1 MKEKGKFTLLEL
13 NKMIGV
19 SLGTSFPGRYWL
31 VAEIN
36 DLRENFNGHCY
47 LELVEKEPGTDRIVA
62 RSKATIW
69 AFTWR
74 MLKPYFETSTA
85 TTLSKGM
92 MVMVEVM
99 IEFHELYGLSF
110 NIKDIDPVYTMG
122 DLERKRAETIRKLE
136 EEGILN
142 MNKALTL
149 PVLPSRIAVVSSP
162 AAAGYEDFI
171 HQIANDP
178 GKYRIRLT
186 LFPALMQGNSAGK
199 SVTDA
204 MERIYELEDQFD
216 LVVILRGG
224 GSSADL
230 NCFNSYEIASHIA
243 QFPIPVI
250 TGIGHERD
258 HTIAGMVAHTDLKT
272 PTAVAEFLIGIFYEL
287 DIRLSYLSGRLTVR
301 VSELLNDKKQII
313 VSSIR
318 ELPRLVKNR
327 LRQTAANLSSTSG
340 ALSKTATGFIR
351 HNQQNL
357 QSNHTRFEYF
367 TGNYM
372 QLAKKFI
379 MEIQNKIL
387 PDFTKNL
394 IRKKSDK
401 LILYSTTVD
410 LVDPENL
417 LKKGYALILKDE
429 KIIKSI
435 KDLNYGD
442 TIVTKLYDGRI
453 NSKIHKIVKIQRHL

>member
-1 MKEKGKFTLLEL
+1 MKEKGKYTLLEL
-13 NKMIGV
+13 NKLIGV
-19 SLGTSFPGRYWL
+19 SIGAAFPDRYWL

-47 LELVEKEPGTDRIVA
+47 LELIEKETGTDNIVA

-74 MLKPYFETSTA
+74 MLKPYFETSTS
-85 TTLSKGM
+85 TKLSKGM
-92 MVMVEVM
+92 MVMVEVT

-136 EEGILN
+136 EEGIFN
-142 MNKALTL
+142 MNKALAL

-178 GKYRIRLT
+178 GKYRISLT

-204 MERIYELEDQFD
+204 LGRIYEMEDQFD

-258 HTIAGMVAHTDLKT
+258 LTISGMVAHTDLKT

-287 DIRLSYLSGRLTVR
+287 DNRLGNLSVRLTVR
-301 VSELLNDKKQII
+301 VTELLNDRKQILA
-313 VSSIR
+313 SCIR

-327 LRQTAANLSSTSG
+327 LRQNAVNLSSTSG
-340 ALSKTATGFIR
+340 TLSKAATGFIR
-351 HNQQNL
+351 QNQQNL
-357 QSNHTRFEYF
+357 QSDHTRFEYI
-367 TGNYM
+367 TGGYV
-372 QLAKKFI
+372 QQAKKFLLD
-379 MEIQNKIL
+379 IQNKSL
-387 PDFTKNL
+387 PDVTENL
-394 IRKKSDK
+394 IRRKSDK
-401 LILYSTTVD
+401 LILFNTTIN

-417 LKKGYALILKDE
+417 LKKGYALVLKDE
-429 KIIKSI
+429 KIIKTI
-435 KDLNYGD
+435 KDLNCGD
-442 TIVTKLYDGRI
+442 IIVTKLYDGRI
-453 NSKIHKIVKIQRHL
+453 SSKIKKIDKIE

>member
-1 MKEKGKFTLLEL
+1 MKEKGKYTLLEL

-19 SLGTSFPGRYWL
+19 SIGTSFPDRYWL

-47 LELVEKEPGTDRIVA
+47 LELVEKESGTDRIVA

-74 MLKPYFETSTA
+74 MLKPYFETSTG
-85 TTLSKGM
+85 TRLGKGM

-136 EEGILN
+136 DEGIIN
-142 MNKALTL
+142 MNKSLTL

-178 GKYRIRLT
+178 GKYRIGLT
-186 LFPALMQGNSAGK
+186 LFPALMQGNNAVK

-204 MERIYELEDQFD
+204 MDRVYETGDQFD

-224 GSSADL
+224 GSAADL

-243 QFPIPVI
+243 QFPVPVI

-272 PTAVAEFLIGIFYEL
+272 PTAVAEFLIAVFYEL
-287 DIRLSYLSGRLTVR
+287 DNKLSNLSGKIAVR
-301 VSELLNDKKQII
+301 VTELLNDKKQII
-313 VSSIR
+313 TSNIR
-318 ELPRLVKNR
+318 ELPRIVKNR
-327 LRQTAANLSSTSG
+327 LRHTAGHLSSTSG
-340 ALSKTATGFIR
+340 SLSKTATGYIR
-351 HNQQNL
+351 HSQQNL
-357 QSNHTRFEYF
+357 QSRHIRFGYITNSYLQQTKKSLLETR
-367 TGNYM
+367 
-372 QLAKKFI
+372 
-379 MEIQNKIL
+379 NKIL
-387 PDFTKNL
+387 PDVTRNL
-394 IRKKSDK
+394 IRKRSDK
-401 LILYSTTVD
+401 LELYNTTID
-410 LVDPENL
+410 LVDPENV
-417 LKKGYALILKDE
+417 LKKGYAMVLKDG
-429 KIIKSI
+429 KIIKTI
-435 KDLNYGD
+435 NDLDYGD

-453 NSKIHKIVKIQRHL
+453 NSKIQNIDNIKKNL